1 VIVNYS
7 KERVRGQVHFDL
19 HGIAGRTVHLHDWM
33 DDATYTR
40 DGSELVDEH
49 RGLFVDLAPW
59 QPHVFQVTTQG
70 LWRG

>member
-1 VIVNYS
+1 
-7 KERVRGQVHFDL
+7 
-19 HGIAGRTVHLHDWM
+19 M

-40 DGSELVDEH
+40 DGTELVDDE

-59 QPHVFQVTTQG
+59 QPHVFSVTTKG